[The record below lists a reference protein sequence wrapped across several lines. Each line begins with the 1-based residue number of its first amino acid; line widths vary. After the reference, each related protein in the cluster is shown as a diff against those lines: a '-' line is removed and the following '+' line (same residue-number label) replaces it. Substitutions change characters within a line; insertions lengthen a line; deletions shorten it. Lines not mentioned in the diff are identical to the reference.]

1 MGTFLENLDLRITQP
16 SHSSISPV
24 SAIQHPYFAFQIY
37 KKKEERNLELICN

>member
-1 MGTFLENLDLRITQP
+1 MGTFLENLDPLITQP

-37 KKKEERNLELICN
+37 KKKKERNLELICN